1 MVLRWGC
8 QRMGFALGGADG
20 AAAAVRRPR
29 PREPTARNRRG
40 SRASWR
46 AAGRPRRSA
55 RLTRGSRRPG
65 RVLRGQPPTHPSGA
79 TDRRPLPRLVE
90 ASAPLPRP
98 VHAAPSFRADGSPAS
113 LEPKAKLFQSVDPA
127 GGRLTGRALERRVV
141 LAMKLYD
148 RTADTVTVD
157 EIERIVI

>member
-1 MVLRWGC
+1 MRLPRYAGHG
-8 QRMGFALGGADG
+8 RGADG
-20 AAAAVRRPR
+20 AEQARFEGELASGRSPPKVGAPDPRFAAAGPC
-29 PREPTARNRRG
+29 PAG
-40 SRASWR
+40 
-46 AAGRPRRSA
+46 AA
-55 RLTRGSRRPG
+55 
-65 RVLRGQPPTHPSGA
+65 THPSGA